1 MFSAFRMSPA
11 GSGRG
16 LCDIDSPEKVKNI
29 KKCEVGGIKQFIIQI
44 LNFELS
50 PIIYRS
56 YLAVPGLSKIFD
68 IFLGYRYHT
77 VRVRSRPPNPYE
89 MLKI

>member
-1 MFSAFRMSPA
+1 MFSVFRMGPVS
-11 GSGRG
+11 SGCG

-50 PIIYRS
+50 VLFSRTRTS
-56 YLAVPGLSKIFD
+56 QIFD
-68 IFLGYRYHT
+68 FFLFFLGYRYRT
-77 VRVRSRPPNPYE
+77 VRVR
-89 MLKI
+89 